1 MNMEEAIKTAIEYEI
16 RVRELYNEA
25 CEETTSEVGKRLFKL
40 LADEE
45 HAHVT
50 YLEVKLVEWNAKQAL
65 SSADLKTS
73 LPSVA
78 AIRDAVGRLE
88 SEFDAEH
95 ADKELALLEKA
106 LKVERETSG
115 FYEKMVAEL
124 PERGRAFFKG
134 FVDTEKGHLAL
145 VQAEIDAVKGTGFYF
160 DMPEFDVAA
169 R

>member
-1 MNMEEAIKTAIEYEI
+1 MNIEEAIKTAIEYEV

-25 CEETTSEVGKRLFKL
+25 CEETASDVGKRLFKL

-50 YLEVKLVEWNAKQAL
+50 YLEVKLVEWNARQVL

-73 LPSVA
+73 LPSMG
-78 AIRDAVGRLE
+78 AIREAVGRLE
-88 SEFDAEH
+88 SKFDAEH
-95 ADKELALLEKA
+95 ADKELGLLEKA
-106 LKVERETSG
+106 LRIEEETSG

-124 PERGRAFFKG
+124 PEQGRAFFKG
-134 FVDTEKGHLAL
+134 FVETEKGHVAL
-145 VQAEIDAVKGTGFYF
+145 VRAEIDALKGTGFYF